1 MHNLV
6 PFQQEQSCLT
16 NKQKSLSET
25 LNQGHLR
32 ISWSIPP
39 IPPTLVF
46 CLLYF
51 SLVFLSFF
59 VFCISYRFVCCIFL
73 PVREPYCSSSPSPT
87 SFKWDPVCQEIEFKE
102 EKSRSRAWR
111 VCSLDHLCL
120 RRLPPH
126 TGQSGLAHAQTT
138 PATPTTPD
146 RVVRDSTKV
155 FSCIQLIVFILFCWQ
170 FFFFGFQQTTPAT
183 PTTPD
188 RVVGDLNWMIRDLNW
203 MIRDLNWMIRDLN
216 WVVGD
221 LDRVVRDLNWVV
233 GAPTKVLCLM
243 SAFACTNPVCIFLIL
258 ILLF

>member
-51 SLVFLSFF
+51 SSMFFSLF

-87 SFKWDPVCQEIEFKE
+87 SFKWDPVCQEIEFEE
-102 EKSRSRAWR
+102 EKAEAEPG
-111 VCSLDHLCL
+111 VCVLLTTFVYGASP
-120 RRLPPH
+120 R
-126 TGQSGLAHAQTT
+126 T
-138 PATPTTPD
+138 PA
-146 RVVRDSTKV
+146 RVVWRTRRPHPQHQRRQIGWSE
-155 FSCIQLIVFILFCWQ
+155 SQLK
-170 FFFFGFQQTTPAT
+170 FFRAY
-183 PTTPD
+183 
-188 RVVGDLNWMIRDLNW
+188 N
-203 MIRDLNWMIRDLN
+203 
-216 WVVGD
+216 
-221 LDRVVRDLNWVV
+221 
-233 GAPTKVLCLM
+233 
-243 SAFACTNPVCIFLIL
+243 
-258 ILLF
+258 